1 MPKKI
6 PLEIISDSEQLNR
19 IDTQPLVL
27 KLVVCID
34 KCILLLEEKDKR
46 IRDQKHSKS
55 DKEIYL
61 G

>member
-1 MPKKI
+1 MSKKI

-27 KLVVCID
+27 KLVVHID
-34 KCILLLEEKDKR
+34 HYILLLEEEDK
-46 IRDQKHSKS
+46 QYSEHSES
-55 DKEIYL
+55 TKEKLL